1 MGYDP
6 FFFFSL
12 SVWIKGFAFNT
23 TQAMES
29 IIAGLLTAGF
39 RSWRNGFLIEG
50 KRFMTFALLSL
61 FYGHFNQ

>member
-1 MGYDP
+1 MGCDP
-6 FFFFSL
+6 FVYLSL

-39 RSWRNGFLIEG
+39 PFMAQ
-50 KRFMTFALLSL
+50 RFSD
-61 FYGHFNQ
+61 